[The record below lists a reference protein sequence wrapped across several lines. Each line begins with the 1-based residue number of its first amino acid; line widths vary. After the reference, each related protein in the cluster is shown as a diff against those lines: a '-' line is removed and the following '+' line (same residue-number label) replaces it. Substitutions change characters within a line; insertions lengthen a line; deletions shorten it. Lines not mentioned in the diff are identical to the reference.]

1 MLRLKELRK
10 KRGFS
15 QAELAGRLGVPQQTY
30 SNWENEVREMDYKT
44 LIRMAVIFGVSVDYL
59 LGRPVKNIEE
69 EQK

>member
-10 KRGFS
+10 KRGVS